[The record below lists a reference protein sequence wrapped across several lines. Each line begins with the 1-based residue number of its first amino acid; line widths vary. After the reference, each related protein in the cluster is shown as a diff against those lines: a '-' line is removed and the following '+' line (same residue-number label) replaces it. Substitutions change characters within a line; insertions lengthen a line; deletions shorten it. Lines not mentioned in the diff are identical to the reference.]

1 MSQNANTRYSRI
13 LLALV
18 ALVLIAFSLWGLA
31 SQSVSA
37 AGSSFNPELR
47 PTPCHPPKCTPTPK
61 PTRTHT
67 PTPTLTLTAS
77 PTLTPTLSPTTT
89 VTATA
94 TASTTP
100 TSPTTVG
107 LSTPLAGDTVT
118 PSDTPTADTPTPTQT
133 TQTVGNGNPPP
144 GGDGGNSGG
153 GSIGSMFTTIALV
166 VGVLAFLLYLIP
178 QRGGSPSILN
188 KILSLILP
196 TSVVRRMDDE

>member
-1 MSQNANTRYSRI
+1 MSPNSNTRYSRI

-37 AGSSFNPELR
+37 SALSSLNPDR
-47 PTPCHPPKCTPTPK
+47 TSAPCHPPKCTPTPK

-67 PTPTLTLTAS
+67 PTPTRTH
-77 PTLTPTLSPTTT
+77 TPTITPTAI

-94 TASTTP
+94 TGTSTP
-100 TSPTTVG
+100 TATAT
-107 LSTPLAGDTVT
+107 LASTPLSQSTTIPDSTPVAGN
-118 PSDTPTADTPTPTQT
+118 TPTPSQT
-133 TQTVGNGNPPP
+133 TQTVGNGNSPP
-144 GGDGGNSGG
+144 GDSGNSGG

-166 VGVLAFLLYLIP
+166 VGMLAFLLYLIP
-178 QRGGSPSILN
+178 QRGASSSILN

-196 TSVVRRMDDE
+196 ASIVRRMDDE